1 MQAHHEL
8 MSAFTPE
15 RAFSG
20 FSVDD
25 LDAARTFYSET
36 LGMQV
41 SSNPMGFLEIG
52 LPQGGSLLVYDK
64 PDHQPATYTVLNFA
78 VPDVEAAVDDL
89 NARGVVTKI
98 YTDPDFG
105 TDEKGIARG
114 GPDGS
119 TGPEIAWFKDPAGNV
134 ISVLATP

>member
-8 MSAFTPE
+8 MSAFTPK